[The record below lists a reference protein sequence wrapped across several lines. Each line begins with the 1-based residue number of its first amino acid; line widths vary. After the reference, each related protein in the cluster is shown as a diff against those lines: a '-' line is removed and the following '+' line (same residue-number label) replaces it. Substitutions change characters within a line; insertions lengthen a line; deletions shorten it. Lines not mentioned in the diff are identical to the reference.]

1 MRSADN
7 AARESRID
15 GPPPARLK
23 LFRIAGRL
31 LLGGIAAICSTPF
44 RSAPAAA
51 APYLAENV
59 AVMTKMMIDMQPMRR
74 PGGEYSPAP

>member
-23 LFRIAGRL
+23 LFRIAGR

-59 AVMTKMMIDMQPMRR
+59 AVMTK
-74 PGGEYSPAP
+74 